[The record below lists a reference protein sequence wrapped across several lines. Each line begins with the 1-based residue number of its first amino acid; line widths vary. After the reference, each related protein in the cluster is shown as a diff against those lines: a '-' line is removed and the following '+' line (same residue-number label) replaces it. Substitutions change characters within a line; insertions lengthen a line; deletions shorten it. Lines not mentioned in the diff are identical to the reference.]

1 VLPGSYREGMG
12 VIEGWGR
19 WARARPLLADAVGAV
34 VAFGLSVP
42 ASVMDQAGDHY
53 RLRASAVLL
62 AAVSCGALMARRRRP
77 YAVLAVTVSCGAL
90 YEVLGFHANPVVMG
104 PVMLTLYTIS
114 VGGSRRTAGTVT
126 AVSATVLLASA
137 MAFAPGSWFAPEK
150 LGIVGW
156 TGLAAAAGDAVR
168 SRRAF
173 IAAVEERAE
182 RAERAREEES
192 SRRVAEER
200 VRIARELHDVVA
212 HHIALVNAQAGVT
225 IHLMDS
231 RPEQVRAALEQIRDT
246 SSTALDELKATV
258 GLLRQ
263 SGDPAAP
270 LEPAPVLAMLP
281 ELASSF
287 GHAGL
292 AVEVVCEGQVRPL
305 PAAVGL
311 TAYRIIQE
319 ALTNV
324 HKHSGSGTARVAL
337 RYHRDLLAIT
347 VEDDG
352 RAAPRETYTGR
363 GYGLIGMRERAVAI
377 GGSLNAG
384 ALPERGFQVSA
395 ELPLR
400 PDSGAPLAKR
410 EEVRL

>member
-1 VLPGSYREGMG
+1 VVVL
-12 VIEGWGR
+12 
-19 WARARPLLADAVGAV
+19 
-34 VAFGLSVP
+34 FGLSLP
-42 ASVMDQAGDHY
+42 ASIMDQAGDQY
-53 RLRASAVLL
+53 RLRVSAVLL
-62 AAVSCGALMARRRRP
+62 AAVSCGALMARRGWP
-77 YAVLAVTVSCGAL
+77 YAVLAVTVGCGAL
-90 YEVLGFHANPVVMG
+90 YEVLGFHANPVVIG
-104 PVMLTLYTIS
+104 PVLGTLYTIS
-114 VGGSRRTAGTVT
+114 RGASRRTAGIVA
-126 AVSATVLLASA
+126 AVSAAVLLASA
-137 MAFAPGSWFAPEK
+137 MAFAPGSWMAPEK

-156 TGLAAAAGDAVR
+156 TGLAAAAGDAMR
-168 SRRAF
+168 SRRAY
-173 IAAVEERAE
+173 IAAVEERVE

-281 ELASSF
+281 ELAGSF

-292 AVEVVCEGQVRPL
+292 EVDVVSEGKVRPL
-305 PAAVGL
+305 PAAVDL

-324 HKHSGSGTARVAL
+324 HKHSGSGTARVVL
-337 RYHRDLLAIT
+337 RYHRDLLVIT
-347 VEDDG
+347 VEDEG
-352 RAAPRETYTGR
+352 RIAPREAYAGG

-395 ELPLR
+395 DLPLR
-400 PDSGAPLAKR
+400 PNGGAPFAEH